1 MFNCDKCGICCT
13 KLKLNM
19 LYKHL
24 DRGDGICKYFNE
36 KTKLCNIYI
45 NRPLLCN
52 IDEAYLTFFKNKMSI
67 EDYYQKNYQICEKLK
82 MEMSEK

>member
-24 DRGDGICKYFNE
+24 DRGDGVCKHFNE
-36 KTKLCNIYI
+36 KTKLCTIYN

-52 IDEAYLTFFKNKMSI
+52 IDKAYLMFFKDKMSI
-67 EDYYQKNYQICEKLK
+67 EDYYQKNYRICEKLK
-82 MEMSEK
+82 NGKE